1 MADAGASVWDG
12 VPGQARAVE
21 RLRGLAGSAVQS
33 YLLVGPE
40 GCGKERAARAFA
52 TVLVAGSDDAGGRVA
67 GLVARGEYPDVHE
80 VWREGAAVD
89 AEEAEAI
96 VRASATTPLESARKV
111 IVVHEVHLMK
121 DSAAVRLLK
130 TIEEPSPGVAF
141 VLLADQVTPAM
152 ATIRSRC
159 ATVAFARLDDDVVV
173 AELER
178 EGHPREAAGRAAR
191 AAMGNLERARL
202 LAADRGL
209 AERLEAFARVPQRL
223 DGTGRAVAEVAA
235 ELDALLDRA
244 VEPVQARQARELEE
258 LEARVAM
265 TGERGAGRRSLE
277 ARHKRE
283 VRKQRTDEL
292 RAGLARL
299 AAAYHE
305 ALVARPDA
313 PEAGDWSAAIAAIH
327 RAMGHLGLNA
337 REDLLLEA
345 LLLRC
350 PSLVPARA

>member
-159 ATVAFARLDDDVVV
+159 ATVAFARLDDDVVA

-178 EGHPREAAGRAAR
+178 EGHPREAAGRAA
-191 AAMGNLERARL
+191 
-202 LAADRGL
+202 
-209 AERLEAFARVPQRL
+209 QI
-223 DGTGRAVAEVAA
+223 GRAHV
-235 ELDALLDRA
+235 
-244 VEPVQARQARELEE
+244 
-258 LEARVAM
+258 
-265 TGERGAGRRSLE
+265 
-277 ARHKRE
+277 
-283 VRKQRTDEL
+283 
-292 RAGLARL
+292 
-299 AAAYHE
+299 
-305 ALVARPDA
+305 
-313 PEAGDWSAAIAAIH
+313 
-327 RAMGHLGLNA
+327 
-337 REDLLLEA
+337 
-345 LLLRC
+345 
-350 PSLVPARA
+350 